1 MTPFCFEHTFAAPS
15 PAAVLAA
22 YFDANHQ
29 LEQDR
34 AIDIAERELVEFV
47 DDGTTIR
54 RVSRVVPRRQLP
66 AFLRRLSS
74 GPLHYLEV
82 AWWNRDRAPNEI
94 RIEIRPSLMGGRA
107 QICATYHLEVVAP
120 NTIRRRY
127 TGHVSVDVALVR
139 ARVERGIVAEFER
152 SVPIAASCTQSWLDR
167 HSPTSVTA
175 QA

>member
-1 MTPFCFEHTFAAPS
+1 VTPFCFEHTFAAPS

-34 AIDIAERELVEFV
+34 AIDIAEREVIEFV
-47 DDGTTIR
+47 DDGAAIR

-66 AFLRRLSS
+66 PFMRAFSS

-82 AWWNRDRAPNEI
+82 ATWHRATNQI
-94 RIEIRPSLMGGRA
+94 VIEIRPSLMGGRA
-107 QICATYHLEVVAP
+107 QIRATYQLDVVAP
-120 NTIRRRY
+120 NIVRRRY
-127 TGHVSVDVALVR
+127 AGHVSVDVALVA

-175 QA
+175 RA